1 MNAKRKLI
9 GKMPVIFILLL
20 VLDGAAIPKLI
31 NDAAFF
37 SMDKNTKKSSM
48 FREQQLTEELVR
60 YMQKGKEPARE
71 AGIYLL
77 EKNMRNH
84 MMSPPFS
91 EKKFLDLEQ
100 QWNKNPCYTDYKAS
114 CESIWSDVE
123 YFPVMFSS
131 TDDTLTVSYEDS
143 WMNERTY
150 GGKRGHEGTDIM
162 ASQNERG
169 LYPVVSMTDGT
180 VTSRGW
186 LPKGGWRIGITSEH
200 GGYFYYAHLD
210 SYGDAKIG
218 DKVEAGDIIGYMG
231 DSGYGEKGTV
241 GKFPVHLH
249 LGIYLEEPGE
259 EISIN
264 PYWIL
269 KYIENSKLKCSYS

>member
-71 AGIYLL
+71 SGIYLL

>member
-1 MNAKRKLI
+1 
-9 GKMPVIFILLL
+9 
-20 VLDGAAIPKLI
+20 
-31 NDAAFF
+31 
-37 SMDKNTKKSSM
+37 
-48 FREQQLTEELVR
+48 
-60 YMQKGKEPARE
+60 
-71 AGIYLL
+71 
-77 EKNMRNH
+77 MRNH

>member
-71 AGIYLL
+71 SGIYLL

-169 LYPVVSMTDGT
+169 LYPVVSMTGNGHKPGMASERWMEDRDYVRT
-180 VTSRGW
+180 RRLFLLCTSG
-186 LPKGGWRIGITSEH
+186 LLWRC
-200 GGYFYYAHLD
+200 
-210 SYGDAKIG
+210 
-218 DKVEAGDIIGYMG
+218 
-231 DSGYGEKGTV
+231 
-241 GKFPVHLH
+241 
-249 LGIYLEEPGE
+249 
-259 EISIN
+259 
-264 PYWIL
+264 
-269 KYIENSKLKCSYS
+269 ENRR